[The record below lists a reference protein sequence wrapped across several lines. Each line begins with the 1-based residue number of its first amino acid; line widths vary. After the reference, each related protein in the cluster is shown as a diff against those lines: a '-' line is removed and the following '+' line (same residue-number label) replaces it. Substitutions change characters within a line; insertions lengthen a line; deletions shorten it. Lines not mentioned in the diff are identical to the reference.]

1 MPTRPRRIYISLKGD
16 RGFIDL
22 TFTPSLARLF
32 SPWVNPLLE
41 RDMTVHQTGK
51 SAAIRIVVEGFKV
64 SEPDGT
70 ALSKVRVAFAAS
82 VRLVQFYR
90 HNRETL
96 NHVAS
101 ESLPDPARKL

>member
-22 TFTPSLARLF
+22 TFTSSLARLF

-41 RDMTVHQTGK
+41 HDMTVHQTGK

-70 ALSKVRVAFAAS
+70 ALSKVRAAFAAS

-96 NHVAS
+96 SHVAS